1 MTSKDGRFSVI
12 WKNINYSA
20 DTLIGYLEMS
30 FKFGTA
36 INCID
41 GRTQEPV
48 IDFMKQKYGI
58 DGVDMV
64 TFPGADG
71 VVSSSG
77 NLDAIALIQNAVLIS
92 IEKHGSR
99 IISVVGHFDCA
110 GNPGN
115 REHHY
120 AHIANA
126 IQQVSSWNYD
136 AQVVGL
142 YVNNKRQIEEVN

>member
-1 MTSKDGRFSVI
+1 MMDFR
-12 WKNINYSA
+12 
-20 DTLIGYLEMS
+20 
-30 FKFGTA
+30 FGTA

-48 IDFMKQKYGI
+48 IDFMKQKYNI

-64 TFPGADG
+64 TFPGVDG
-71 VVSSSG
+71 VISNGKNSDEIG
-77 NLDAIALIQNAVLIS
+77 LIRNAVSIS
-92 IEKHGSR
+92 IEKHRSR
-99 IISVVGHFDCA
+99 IIAVVGHFDCA

-120 AHIANA
+120 AD
-126 IQQVSSWNYD
+126 IQKAVNEVSSWSFH

-142 YVNNKRQIEEVN
+142 YVNDKKQIEEVK

>member
-1 MTSKDGRFSVI
+1 MT
-12 WKNINYSA
+12 N
-20 DTLIGYLEMS
+20 

-48 IDFMKQKYGI
+48 IDYIKQKNNI

-64 TFPGADG
+64 TFPGVDG
-71 VVSSSG
+71 IFSNEGHSEVIELIRRAVS
-77 NLDAIALIQNAVLIS
+77 IS

-99 IISVVGHFDCA
+99 VIAVVGHHDCA
-110 GNPGN
+110 GNPGDK
-115 REHHY
+115 EHHY
-120 AHIANA
+120 SHIRKA
-126 IQQVSSWNYD
+126 IEKVSSWNFH

-142 YVNNKRQIEEVN
+142 YVNDKREIEEVK

>member
-1 MTSKDGRFSVI
+1 M
-12 WKNINYSA
+12 N
-20 DTLIGYLEMS
+20 

-64 TFPGADG
+64 TFPGVDG
-71 VVSSSG
+71 VISSLG
-77 NLDAIALIQNAVLIS
+77 NFNTIALIRNAVSIS

-99 IISVVGHFDCA
+99 IIAVVGHFDCA

-120 AHIANA
+120 AHIRKAV
-126 IQQVSSWNYD
+126 QQVSSWNFD
-136 AQVVGL
+136 AEIVGF
-142 YVNNKRQIEEVN
+142 YVNDKWQIEEVI

>member
-1 MTSKDGRFSVI
+1 M
-12 WKNINYSA
+12 N
-20 DTLIGYLEMS
+20 

-64 TFPGADG
+64 TFPGVDG
-71 VVSSSG
+71 VVSSLG
-77 NLDAIALIQNAVLIS
+77 NYNTIALIRNAVSIS

-99 IISVVGHFDCA
+99 IIAVVGHFDCA

-120 AHIANA
+120 AHIGKAV
-126 IQQVSSWNYD
+126 QQVSSWSFD
-136 AQVVGL
+136 AEIVGL
-142 YVNNKRQIEEVN
+142 YVNDKWQIEEVN

>member
-1 MTSKDGRFSVI
+1 M
-12 WKNINYSA
+12 N
-20 DTLIGYLEMS
+20 

-64 TFPGADG
+64 TFPGVDG
-71 VVSSSG
+71 VVSSLG
-77 NLDAIALIQNAVLIS
+77 NFNTITLIRNAVSIS

-99 IISVVGHFDCA
+99 IIAVVGHFDCA

-115 REHHY
+115 KEHHY
-120 AHIANA
+120 AHIGKAV
-126 IQQVSSWNYD
+126 QQVSSWKFD
-136 AQVVGL
+136 VEIVGL
-142 YVNNKRQIEEVN
+142 YVNDKWQIEEVN